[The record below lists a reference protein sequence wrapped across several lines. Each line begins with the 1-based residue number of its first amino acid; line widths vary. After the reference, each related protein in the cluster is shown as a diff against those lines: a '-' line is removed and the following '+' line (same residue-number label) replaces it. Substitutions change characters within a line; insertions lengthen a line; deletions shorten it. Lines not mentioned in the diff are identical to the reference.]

1 LLIFAQIGL
10 ADYPDGYYGVRRVID
25 GYTFEL
31 TDGKLVRLIGIE
43 APEAGEACSI
53 ESTQQFS
60 SMIEGEI
67 VFLEK
72 DVSETDA
79 SGRLLRYVYV
89 NSTFVN
95 YQLVYSGYAYATE
108 YPPDTRHTSLLF
120 DAEDNAQSFQRGC
133 LWYTV
138 CINCDGDTTWVAA
151 SCFIATAAYGS
162 PIDPHVQILRDF
174 RDNHL
179 LTNRLGRRFVGLYF
193 SYSPAIAD
201 YISKHE
207 SLRTIIR
214 FSLLPV
220 IGLSWVTL
228 KLGVNFTLTLVII
241 FGLGTILILS
251 FKRKKPMT
259 PDELKYFWGNH
270 IKIRADDKNLDFSKA
285 KDLAKEKAKELAADS
300 MLLSWYSGKTGEY
313 YPKLECGTWD
323 KPVWIIFAES
333 RGADIAININDGD
346 YIFLYLSLP

>member
-1 LLIFAQIGL
+1 
-10 ADYPDGYYGVRRVID
+10 
-25 GYTFEL
+25 
-31 TDGKLVRLIGIE
+31 
-43 APEAGEACSI
+43 
-53 ESTQQFS
+53 
-60 SMIEGEI
+60 MIEGEI

-95 YQLVYSGYAYATE
+95 YQLVYSGYAFANE
-108 YPPDTRHTSLLF
+108 YPPDTRYTSLLL

-138 CINCDGDTTWVAA
+138 CINCYEDTTWVAA

-179 LTNRLGRRFVGLYF
+179 LTNRLGRRFVGLYY

-220 IGLSWVTL
+220 IGFSWLTL

-241 FGLGTILILS
+241 FGLGTIFILR
-251 FKRKKPMT
+251 FKRKKENT
-259 PDELKYFWGNH
+259 P
-270 IKIRADDKNLDFSKA
+270 
-285 KDLAKEKAKELAADS
+285 
-300 MLLSWYSGKTGEY
+300 
-313 YPKLECGTWD
+313 
-323 KPVWIIFAES
+323 
-333 RGADIAININDGD
+333 
-346 YIFLYLSLP
+346 